1 MEMCFLPSPLNLFS
15 TYVVCWKDISLGR
28 VSFKDTINPLQLFIF
43 TNVIRYSR
51 RQLWVGYLIFLKFT
65 GVSSIVYQSLHFSSI
80 KETNKGTRVL
90 SFDVFKH
97 LLLRKTDFLKTCRK
111 SKFLKCW
118 KENLK
123 NCTSFE
129 EKKGTRYVWGKVYF
143 DIIIVSCLSSTKP
156 CLRFLLNCF
165 FGR

>member
-1 MEMCFLPSPLNLFS
+1 MEMCFLPSPLNFFS

-51 RQLWVGYLIFLKFT
+51 RQLWVGYLVFLKFT

-143 DIIIVSCLSSTKP
+143 GIIIVSCLSSTKP